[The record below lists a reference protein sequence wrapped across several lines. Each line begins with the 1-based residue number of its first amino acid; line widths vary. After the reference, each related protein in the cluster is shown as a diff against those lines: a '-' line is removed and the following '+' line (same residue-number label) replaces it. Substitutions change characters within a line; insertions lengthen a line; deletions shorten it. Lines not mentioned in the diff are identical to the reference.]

1 MNVWRSG
8 ALKGLWGIAIALS
21 VALGSAVLAQENTPV
36 SSLATLEAGEFSA
49 LAITL
54 NGERMLVADT
64 ANNTARLYD
73 ISDPQDPSQLD
84 SIALEGPPLAL
95 APTLEYAIAIIDTGT
110 DHDLAQVIAPALFN
124 PRAGWEAYPLL
135 DVPAGTRGFAID
147 FSGTWGGII
156 SDDLLLVL
164 ELLDAVNVNWVSVDL
179 DESPI
184 AVAITNRVVLLA
196 LEDSASITRYALRSG
211 PEAQS
216 LRPLPV
222 SAAVRALDVNDSGD
236 LAAAALEN
244 GDIVIFDPL
253 ANAEPAVLL
262 TAETPVDHLR
272 LLSEGD
278 RTWLA
283 FGAEGETRVHVY
295 SVIDASAAQSPSTL
309 ELRAPLRALTSYGN
323 LLAVSEGSSIRLFSI
338 DS

>member
-124 PRAGWEAYPLL
+124 PRAGWEA
-135 DVPAGTRGFAID
+135 TRCWMFRQAR
-147 FSGTWGGII
+147 
-156 SDDLLLVL
+156 
-164 ELLDAVNVNWVSVDL
+164 A
-179 DESPI
+179 
-184 AVAITNRVVLLA
+184 A
-196 LEDSASITRYALRSG
+196 LPSI
-211 PEAQS
+211 
-216 LRPLPV
+216 
-222 SAAVRALDVNDSGD
+222 SAAHG
-236 LAAAALEN
+236 AASSRMICCSCLN
-244 GDIVIFDPL
+244 CS
-253 ANAEPAVLL
+253 
-262 TAETPVDHLR
+262 TP
-272 LLSEGD
+272 
-278 RTWLA
+278 
-283 FGAEGETRVHVY
+283 
-295 SVIDASAAQSPSTL
+295 
-309 ELRAPLRALTSYGN
+309 
-323 LLAVSEGSSIRLFSI
+323 
-338 DS
+338 